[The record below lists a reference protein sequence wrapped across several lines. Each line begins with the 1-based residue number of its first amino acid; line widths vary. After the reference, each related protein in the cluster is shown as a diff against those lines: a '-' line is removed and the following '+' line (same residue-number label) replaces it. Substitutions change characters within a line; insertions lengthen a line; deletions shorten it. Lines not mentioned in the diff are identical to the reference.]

1 MVASD
6 LASKI
11 LEPLEPR
18 SAKREPPPRQPPAKR
33 QRQRNHCLMLHPPE
47 PGAVNAIDSLGNR
60 LSVSLC
66 SCSWLI

>member
-11 LEPLEPR
+11 LEPLAPR
-18 SAKREPPPRQPPAKR
+18 SAKREPLGADAWKAVASS
-33 QRQRNHCLMLHPPE
+33 RQRNHCLMLHPPE

-60 LSVSLC
+60 LSVILC
-66 SCSWLI
+66 SCS